1 LTAVLLACAAGVLY
15 GAVAVTLRLGLA
27 RYGDAYVGALA
38 SIVVAFAV
46 CVVAAGVAADAPGEV
61 GDVWPYLLGGALA
74 PGVSQVLFVLAV
86 REIGSS
92 RTGVVAGVAPLLSG
106 LLAIVFLGEPVRAA
120 LVGGTVLIV
129 LGGGLLAGE
138 RGRPAH
144 FKAVGILLALVS
156 AFVFGARDNVVRWA
170 AGDTSMPPLFGAAVV
185 LGAGAVVL
193 AAYLLAVRGPALAGD
208 LRRAIRP
215 FLASGL
221 LFGAAYACILEAF
234 ERGKVTVVSP
244 LVGTESLWAVALAAL
259 VLGRSEMIGRRVA
272 AAGVLVVAGGALI
285 GSWR

>member
-1 LTAVLLACAAGVLY
+1 LAAVLLACAAGVLY

-27 RYGDAYVGALA
+27 RNGDAYAGALA

-46 CVVAAGVAADAPGEV
+46 CAVAAAVAAKAPGGL

-74 PGVSQVLFVLAV
+74 PGISQLLFVLAV

-92 RTGVVAGVAPLLSG
+92 RTGVVAGAAPLLSG
-106 LLAIVFLGEPVRAA
+106 LLAIVFLDEPVRVA
-120 LVGGTVLIV
+120 LVVGTVLIV

-144 FKAVGILLALVS
+144 FRAIGILLALVS
-156 AFVFGARDNVVRWA
+156 AFAFGVRDNVVRWA
-170 AGDTSMPPLFGAAVV
+170 AGDTAMPPLFGAATV
-185 LGAGAVVL
+185 LGAGGVVL
-193 AAYLLAVRGPALAGD
+193 AAYLLVARGPALGGD
-208 LRRAIRP
+208 LRRALRP
-215 FLASGL
+215 FLLSGL

-244 LVGTESLWAVALAAL
+244 LVGTESLWAVALAAF

-272 AAGVLVVAGGALI
+272 AAGALVVAGGALI